1 MGNTQSADDGDG
13 GSEHASYGDSVFFGS
28 YSSPNRALPPSDSS
42 SSSKKEGGQQRV
54 EQRASSPPITT
65 PDPPADESS
74 LDHVNSH
81 DNLLRASRSSS
92 FPGCFLASSG
102 WIRGPPATAEPLA
115 RPRPQK
121 KTNHRNHQPHHSTHQ
136 PRPAALGW
144 EPSHPDRLIR
154 SPTDQ
159 KDRLSTRTHLFR
171 PPRRAAGC
179 ACRAARLGCG
189 SGSCTRNRAGC
200 GPVVGSWLGFA
211 P

>member
-1 MGNTQSADDGDG
+1 MVGREVDRPLWAVMGRSRCLCALSWATFGAYVDGLG
-13 GSEHASYGDSVFFGS
+13 PVSGPLWGVLGRSRGLWAVLGCF
-28 YSSPNRALPPSDSS
+28 
-42 SSSKKEGGQQRV
+42 
-54 EQRASSPPITT
+54 RASAGGI
-65 PDPPADESS
+65 
-74 LDHVNSH
+74 
-81 DNLLRASRSSS
+81 RA
-92 FPGCFLASSG
+92 
-102 WIRGPPATAEPLA
+102 PPATAEPLA

>member
-1 MGNTQSADDGDG
+1 MALQTQVRLRSRGNPLFRR
-13 GSEHASYGDSVFFGS
+13 HKKRRFFLAIK
-28 YSSPNRALPPSDSS
+28 YKQVP
-42 SSSKKEGGQQRV
+42 V
-54 EQRASSPPITT
+54 
-65 PDPPADESS
+65 
-74 LDHVNSH
+74 
-81 DNLLRASRSSS
+81 
-92 FPGCFLASSG
+92 GCFLASSG

-136 PRPAALGW
+136 PRPAVLGW
-144 EPSHPDRLIR
+144 EPSHPERLIR